1 MNHSR
6 KLNLNAFIL
15 KHAHYLKENYSQE
28 KAEGFIQQTLKDY
41 PTDLK
46 KLIKL
51 IRLSL

>member
-1 MNHSR
+1 MHHSK

-15 KHAHYLKENYSQE
+15 KHAQYLKENYSQE
-28 KAEGFIQQTLKDY
+28 KAEDFILETLKEY

-51 IRLSL
+51 IR